1 MSVESPSNIT
11 PLFPADGDDDGS
23 PPTPPRVKKLRLL
36 AILVP
41 LALLALVSTA
51 FGMMMAVASDL
62 PDLEN
67 RKEYQDARNSVLT
80 DVHGR
85 TLGVLTNN
93 HSRILVGFDDIS
105 PVMRNAV
112 IAIEDRRFYENSGV
126 DLKGI
131 GRALFQDLVQQRA
144 AQGGSTITQQFVK
157 NALRAQSDRTVLQK
171 MREAALAYHLTRKW
185 SKAKILTQYLNSIYF
200 GNGAYGI
207 EAAAR
212 TYFSRQH
219 PGCGTRA
226 RPCARV
232 LAPYEAA
239 LLAGVIASPSAYDP
253 IAHPAAAKARRDLV
267 LQRMFEQ
274 GRISRLDLFNGRQA
288 ALPGPNDVRPPSVE
302 TKYPYFTTWVR
313 QQLVDR
319 FGARRALEGGLD
331 VQTTLDSDLQDA
343 AQASVD
349 EVLASPTQPSAALV
363 AIDNDTGEV
372 RAMVGGR
379 NYEEQPFNLATQGQR
394 QPGSSIKP
402 FTLATA
408 LTRGIGP
415 GSLWPSRK
423 REFPVPGT
431 RGREVFIVNN
441 FEGSYSG
448 VQSLV
453 GGLTVSDN
461 AVYAAVG
468 LQVGTRRIARMARR
482 MGIRTPIS
490 TNPSMTLG
498 GLRQGVTP
506 LDMAHAYETFAAG
519 GSRVTGSL
527 GSPGGGPVGI
537 RSVGTLGGGEPFVRN
552 RVRRRRVLRPDVV
565 QTATAALASV
575 VARGTGRRAALG
587 TEFAAGKTGTTENSG
602 DAWFVGFT
610 HKYTVAVWVG
620 YPQGFKPMK
629 TEFQGGPV
637 EGGTFPAIIWHA
649 FMTRALAADQ
659 ARVDRERAKEGLPPL
674 PVAPTT
680 PTSPTVPVPAEG
692 QPATPAPS
700 AGTGTGTGGT
710 GSGGAG
716 GTGDGGGT
724 TPATPKQPAAPKA
737 TPSTPAPATPAA
749 PSTPQATPPSSGG
762 GTGAGGGATAP
773 AG

>member
-1 MSVESPSNIT
+1 
-11 PLFPADGDDDGS
+11 
-23 PPTPPRVKKLRLL
+23 
-36 AILVP
+36 
-41 LALLALVSTA
+41 
-51 FGMMMAVASDL
+51 
-62 PDLEN
+62 
-67 RKEYQDARNSVLT
+67 
-80 DVHGR
+80 
-85 TLGVLTNN
+85 
-93 HSRILVGFDDIS
+93 
-105 PVMRNAV
+105 MR
-112 IAIEDRRFYENSGV
+112 
-126 DLKGI
+126 
-131 GRALFQDLVQQRA
+131 
-144 AQGGSTITQQFVK
+144 
-157 NALRAQSDRTVLQK
+157 
-171 MREAALAYHLTRKW
+171 
-185 SKAKILTQYLNSIYF
+185 
-200 GNGAYGI
+200 
-207 EAAAR
+207 
-212 TYFSRQH
+212 
-219 PGCGTRA
+219 
-226 RPCARV
+226 RV

-253 IAHPAAAKARRDLV
+253 IAHPAAAKARRDVV

-274 GRISRLDLFNGRQA
+274 GRISRLDLYNGRQA

-349 EVLASPTQPSAALV
+349 EILASPTQPSAALV

-379 NYEEQPFNLATQGQR
+379 NYDQQPFNLATQGQR

-408 LTRGIGP
+408 LTRGIAP

-519 GSRVTGSL
+519 GARVTGSL
-527 GSPGGGPVGI
+527 GSPAAA
-537 RSVGTLGGGEPFVRN
+537 RSGSARSATLGGGGPFVRN

-565 QTATAALASV
+565 QTATAAPGQ
-575 VARGTGRRAALG
+575 RGRPRHRAPGGVGERVRGRQDGHDRELRRRLVRGLHPPVHRRGLG
-587 TEFAAGKTGTTENSG
+587 RLPA
-602 DAWFVGFT
+602 
-610 HKYTVAVWVG
+610 
-620 YPQGFKPMK
+620 GFKPMK

-649 FMTRALAADQ
+649 FMTRRRSAPTRPARTPRAPKGAPAA
-659 ARVDRERAKEGLPPL
+659 AGR
-674 PVAPTT
+674 PTT
-680 PTSPTVPVPAEG
+680 PPSSTVPVPAEG
-692 QPATPAPS
+692 QPATPTPRPEPAAAGPRRAAP
-700 AGTGTGTGGT
+700 AGRRRDDPPRRAAGGAE
-710 GSGGAG
+710 GRAAHARPGDPRADAHRARGAPRRRRPGGAG
-716 GTGDGGGT
+716 GGGA
-724 TPATPKQPAAPKA
+724 PRRRARRAAR
-737 TPSTPAPATPAA
+737 SAA
-749 PSTPQATPPSSGG
+749 RT
-762 GTGAGGGATAP
+762 AGGHGRDTCRCPSATKRQGRSAARVMPMRSPVAIRGRRQPRARPEPHRAVEEARRVLRQLDAQRLGELARPRAEVDVAP
-773 AG
+773 TPRPRA

>member
-1 MSVESPSNIT
+1 MSGAVGSRPSLTRSCRPSRAACASLASRPPAGSAAAALRCREAASAAGELTGPMLDCRPAAEPGDPRPRRARRAPRPAPHGPPCRRRSWPRRMSDERESNIT
-11 PLFPADGDDDGS
+11 PLFPQDAAGDVS
-23 PPTPPRVKKLRLL
+23 PRVKKARLL
-36 AILVP
+36 AVLIPLVA
-41 LALLALVSTA
+41 LAVISTL

-62 PDLEN
+62 PALEN

-80 DVHGR
+80 DVRGKQ
-85 TLGVLTNN
+85 LGELTNN
-93 HSRILVGFDDIS
+93 QARILVGFDDIA
-105 PVMRNAV
+105 PVVRSSV
-112 IAIEDRRFYENSGV
+112 ISIEDRRFYENSGV

-131 GRALFQDLVQQRA
+131 ARALAQDVVHQRA

-157 NALRAQSDRTVLQK
+157 NALRAQNDRTVLQK

-253 IAHPAAAKARRDLV
+253 IAHPAAAKARRDVV

-288 ALPGPNDVRPPSVE
+288 ALPGPTDVRPPSVE

-349 EVLASPTQPSAALV
+349 EVLGGPGQPSAAVV
-363 AIDNDTGEV
+363 AIDNDTGQV

-379 NYEEQPFNLATQGQR
+379 DYDQQPFNLATQGQR

-408 LTRGIGP
+408 LTRGIAP

-431 RGREVFIVNN
+431 QGREVFVVNN
-441 FEGSYSG
+441 YESSYSG

-461 AVYAAVG
+461 AVY
-468 LQVGTRRIARMARR
+468 
-482 MGIRTPIS
+482 
-490 TNPSMTLG
+490 
-498 GLRQGVTP
+498 
-506 LDMAHAYETFAAG
+506 
-519 GSRVTGSL
+519 
-527 GSPGGGPVGI
+527 
-537 RSVGTLGGGEPFVRN
+537 
-552 RVRRRRVLRPDVV
+552 
-565 QTATAALASV
+565 
-575 VARGTGRRAALG
+575 
-587 TEFAAGKTGTTENSG
+587 
-602 DAWFVGFT
+602 
-610 HKYTVAVWVG
+610 
-620 YPQGFKPMK
+620 
-629 TEFQGGPV
+629 
-637 EGGTFPAIIWHA
+637 
-649 FMTRALAADQ
+649 
-659 ARVDRERAKEGLPPL
+659 
-674 PVAPTT
+674 
-680 PTSPTVPVPAEG
+680 
-692 QPATPAPS
+692 S
-700 AGTGTGTGGT
+700 A
-710 GSGGAG
+710 
-716 GTGDGGGT
+716 
-724 TPATPKQPAAPKA
+724 
-737 TPSTPAPATPAA
+737 
-749 PSTPQATPPSSGG
+749 
-762 GTGAGGGATAP
+762 
-773 AG
+773 